1 MGVGTVAAGENP
13 LEGGEGAAV
22 GNCNLRGVAGRVPR
36 ITSVEMTYQARHDRT
51 LHGQVQTP
59 EPVRR
64 LV

>member
-1 MGVGTVAAGENP
+1 MGAGTVAAGENP
-13 LEGGEGAAV
+13 LEVEEGGAV
-22 GNCNLRGVAGRVPR
+22 GYSLRGVAGRVPR

-64 LV
+64 LA